1 MEGHYRLRPANQ
13 FHHLATVHMLGGER
27 NGQQAQRAL
36 DNEQRQDQDIRSGSG
51 CTHAWAE
58 QTTLQQQHAANQTQ
72 HTAGTT
78 SKHRHF
84 LFHFNR
90 QPGFIHPVRRQHTEE
105 VTDKN
110 PQNTDMEQVRCQVH
124 PFAIQHLAG
133 RRAPG
138 VLPVVITQPATNQE
152 DRPGYVRVDIKEEH
166 IQELH

>member
-1 MEGHYRLRPANQ
+1 
-13 FHHLATVHMLGGER
+13 MLTPHWMYE
-27 NGQQAQRAL
+27 
-36 DNEQRQDQDIRSGSG
+36 
-51 CTHAWAE
+51 AW
-58 QTTLQQQHAANQTQ
+58 L
-72 HTAGTT
+72 
-78 SKHRHF
+78 
-84 LFHFNR
+84 
-90 QPGFIHPVRRQHTEE
+90 PIE